1 MHPDE
6 YVLVEVVVGFAQIW
20 RGVTRGAS
28 SMIRHCRRLE
38 WPAVAYHAA
47 MESPPVPLRVLCT
60 QRRRR
65 SNSHSQLAASRAFE
79 AGVRKEVGS
88 QMGEIAVTSRRSN
101 VFPSVLHGGG
111 RDILEQ
117 TLYPETLTAGDEIR
131 SGRVWSLAGR
141 DDPPPVD
148 RSLGIFPTFEWL
160 IILATAIL
168 RDFTSH
174 VGSREPKPQYLVM
187 LKARTY
193 ADYPIEL
200 HFLQGDQGDL

>member
-1 MHPDE
+1 MNGVHPAE

-38 WPAVAYHAA
+38 L
-47 MESPPVPLRVLCT
+47 PVPLRVLCT
-60 QRRRR
+60 QCRRR
-65 SNSHSQLAASRAFE
+65 SNSHSQLAASRAYE

-88 QMGEIAVTSRRSN
+88 QKGEIAVTSRWSN
-101 VFPSVLHGGG
+101 VSPSVLRGGG

-148 RSLGIFPTFEWL
+148 HKSRHFSPHLGGSSFWPLPFFAISRPTL
-160 IILATAIL
+160 VLGSQ
-168 RDFTSH
+168 SH
-174 VGSREPKPQYLVM
+174 R
-187 LKARTY
+187 
-193 ADYPIEL
+193 I
-200 HFLQGDQGDL
+200 